1 MEPKDRDVRR
11 FKGLCSLATNFCSLD
26 SGLLAQEESCEF
38 VGFSRLCGPL
48 SPPCS
53 SRFRASR
60 FPISSSTTYDAII
73 LSDGRLI
80 CSHLKA
86 RCLPG
91 SQGKP
96 VVTCKVRSCCV
107 RSLLHECSTVF
118 SNTNVFLIGNST
130 IHDPRFRNVPLSTC
144 SKQYILHKSI
154 LKLWDL
160 ESKLRRSQLSLWHL
174 SCSDYGRSR
183 SVMGNVF
190 SDHFFFCYTCH

>member
-1 MEPKDRDVRR
+1 MEPKGWSHTINSFLEPEDANADEDRDVRR

-118 SNTNVFLIGNST
+118 LQHKRLSDWELN
-130 IHDPRFRNVPLSTC
+130 DP
-144 SKQYILHKSI
+144 
-154 LKLWDL
+154 
-160 ESKLRRSQLSLWHL
+160 
-174 SCSDYGRSR
+174 
-183 SVMGNVF
+183 
-190 SDHFFFCYTCH
+190 